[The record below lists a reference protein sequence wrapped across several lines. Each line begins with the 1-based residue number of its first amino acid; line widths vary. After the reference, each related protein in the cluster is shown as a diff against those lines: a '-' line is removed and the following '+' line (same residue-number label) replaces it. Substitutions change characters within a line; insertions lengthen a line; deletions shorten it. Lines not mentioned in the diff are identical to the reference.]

1 MITPT
6 MPNKSAPTVPLS
18 ERQRPEQLINGN
30 AQSGGIK
37 RISDD
42 GPDACSAVDRHQSGN
57 YGRSARADHMDHFQ
71 DTGEQRQKHR
81 MRNPEHQAQTDICR
95 RSR

>member
-1 MITPT
+1 M
-6 MPNKSAPTVPLS
+6 PLS

-57 YGRSARADHMDHFQ
+57 YGRSARPITWIISKTPVSSA
-71 DTGEQRQKHR
+71 
-81 MRNPEHQAQTDICR
+81 
-95 RSR
+95 RSTACGIASTKPKPTYAAAAA